1 MKNSDELQC
10 GDCFETTYFIPSG
23 PYLLSA
29 GAAGAM
35 IAGGWTA
42 FSDVLRVRDQ
52 EIASEEAIYHTL
64 RSAALG
70 AGAGLLIGAAAHVA
84 RTHPLTGVAA
94 VLAVGAGAL
103 YLAGRNQGDR
113 EPAAQPAS
121 EPDVS
126 A

>member
-1 MKNSDELQC
+1 MNNSDELQC
-10 GDCFETTYFIPSG
+10 SDCFETSYFIPPG
-23 PYLLSA
+23 PYLLRA
-29 GAAGAM
+29 GAAGAV

-52 EIASEEAIYHTL
+52 EIASTDAIYHTI
-64 RSAALG
+64 RNAALG
-70 AGAGLLIGAAAHVA
+70 AGAGVLIGAAAHFA
-84 RTHPLTGVAA
+84 RTHPLTSVAT

-113 EPAAQPAS
+113 EPAAQTAS
-121 EPDVS
+121 ETNVN